1 MNTYSLAQGIN
12 DFFTQKGHPETQ
24 SSQNEIKIAETDNLS
39 GLRILLVEDNDI
51 NQEIAI
57 YILEEYGA
65 QITLAENGLEAVEET
80 QQKQF
85 DCVLMDL
92 QMPVMNGIE
101 ATNIIRQ
108 DPRYHKIPII
118 ALTADAM
125 PEELNA
131 IKASGMNARVLKP
144 IDSLLLLKTIKTLV
158 CSNVETVPENH
169 EPRKDFID

>member
-1 MNTYSLAQGIN
+1 M
-12 DFFTQKGHPETQ
+12 
-24 SSQNEIKIAETDNLS
+24 
-39 GLRILLVEDNDI
+39 LVEDNDI

-57 YILEEYGA
+57 YILEEYGG
-65 QITLAENGLEAVEET
+65 QITLAENGLEAIEAT

-101 ATNIIRQ
+101 ATYVIRQ

-125 PEELNA
+125 PE
-131 IKASGMNARVLKP
+131 
-144 IDSLLLLKTIKTLV
+144 
-158 CSNVETVPENH
+158 
-169 EPRKDFID
+169 